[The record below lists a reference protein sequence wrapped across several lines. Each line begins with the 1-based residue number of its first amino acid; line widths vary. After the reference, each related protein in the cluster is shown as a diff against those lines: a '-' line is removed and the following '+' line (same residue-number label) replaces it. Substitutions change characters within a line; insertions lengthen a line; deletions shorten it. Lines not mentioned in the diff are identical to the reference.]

1 MSSSAK
7 LPFPAHAEHA
17 PLPRFFGLMKATTL
31 FLAATLLMQAFTAG
45 QLLSNEGGRQ
55 LHDATGGAVSV
66 ALVLQV
72 IAALLVWRVGHGS
85 ARYLI
90 VSASMV
96 LLTGIQF
103 VVGASGDVA
112 IHVPLGVVLFG
123 AGTFLV
129 AQVWSTRPART
140 AD

>member
-1 MSSSAK
+1 MSSSVK
-7 LPFPAHAEHA
+7 PPFPAHAEHA
-17 PLPRFFGLMKATTL
+17 PLPRFFGLMRATTL

-55 LHDATGGAVSV
+55 LHDAAGGAVSV

-72 IAALLVWRVGHGS
+72 IAAFLVWRVGHES
-85 ARYLI
+85 VRYLV

-96 LLTGIQF
+96 PLTGVQF

-112 IHVPLGVVLFG
+112 IHVPLGVALFG
-123 AGTFLV
+123 AGTVLA
-129 AQVWSTRPART
+129 AQVWWTRPART